1 MQGPRQPLN
10 TPYKI
15 ITGMKNN
22 VIKFFHQDCITGMT
36 ANLENNSVDVVVT
49 SPPYNIGI
57 DYNSYNDELPR
68 ENYLKW
74 LEEVALGVKKILS
87 DNGSFFLNIG
97 NKPKDQWIAW
107 DVAANLR
114 KHFVLQNVIHWVKSI
129 AISKSDVGNYRNI
142 IDDVTVGHFKPIVSN
157 RFLND
162 CHEYIFHFT
171 KQGNVSMNKLSIGVP
186 YQDKSNIGRWKT
198 AAEDRRDRGNTWFLP
213 YETIQNKAERPH
225 PATFPV
231 KLPDMCIRLHGIKE
245 NLLVVDPFSGIG
257 STAIASA
264 RLGVSF
270 VGFEID
276 KQYLDESINRLSSTM
291 LCNSEAGISLICS
304 ELGNKEPNR
313 GIIK

>member
-1 MQGPRQPLN
+1 MTIQGQDQSIKS
-10 TPYKI
+10 PYKTI
-15 ITGMKNN
+15 HGMKNN
-22 VIKFFHQDCITGMT
+22 VIKFFLQDCITGINQ
-36 ANLENNSVDVVVT
+36 NLQNNSVDVVVT

-68 ENYLKW
+68 EKYLKW
-74 LEEVALGVKKILS
+74 LEEVGIVIKNILAN
-87 DNGSFFLNIG
+87 NGSFFLNIG

-107 DVAANLR
+107 DVATHLR

-142 IDDVTVGHFKPIVSN
+142 IDDVAVGHFKPIVSN

-171 KQGNVSMNKLSIGVP
+171 KQGNVMLNKLSIGVP

-198 AAEDRRDRGNTWFLP
+198 AKEDKRDRGNTWFIP
-213 YETIQNKAERPH
+213 YETIQNKTERPH

-231 KLPDMCIRLHGIKE
+231 KLPEMCIKLHGIKE

-257 STAIASA
+257 STAIASM

-270 VGFEID
+270 IGFEID

-291 LCNSEAGISLICS
+291 DVF
-304 ELGNKEPNR
+304 
-313 GIIK
+313 